1 MKVNCLQVIILLFQN
16 KTFNVIRKDL
26 DVLEGELIAAV
37 SSHERL
43 ITDIGTHLVKSGGK
57 RLRPALFLL
66 AVHTG
71 ADFNREKAMPLA
83 TALEL
88 IHMASLVHDDVIDH
102 ADTRRGTPTANY
114 KWGNQTAV
122 LSGDYI
128 FAKAFSLVAE
138 EGYGDKVAAILA
150 GLICDLSIGEIIQNR
165 EVYKASCDIPEYYE
179 RIARKTANFLA
190 ACCEL
195 GALVAGLEQR
205 YIDALKTYGYDIGMA
220 FQITDDLLDIT
231 SDKKTIGKPAGN
243 DIHEGIVTLPVIR
256 ALETSPD
263 SDELRTIVT
272 NRDMTMDDVKRAIE
286 IVKASDGIMMARR
299 KASEYIAD
307 AKAAL
312 PDDMSEKIAN
322 SYIRIADYIADR
334 KS

>member
-71 ADFNREKAMPLA
+71 EDFNREKAMPLA

-138 EGYGDKVAAILA
+138 EGYGLDKLINDISE
-150 GLICDLSIGEIIQNR
+150 GLPAEIELRRKQ
-165 EVYKASCDIPEYYE
+165 YEYYRNKLLSFE
-179 RIARKTANFLA
+179 
-190 ACCEL
+190 
-195 GALVAGLEQR
+195 GLYYE
-205 YIDALKTYGYDIGMA
+205 
-220 FQITDDLLDIT
+220 
-231 SDKKTIGKPAGN
+231 
-243 DIHEGIVTLPVIR
+243 
-256 ALETSPD
+256 
-263 SDELRTIVT
+263 
-272 NRDMTMDDVKRAIE
+272 
-286 IVKASDGIMMARR
+286 
-299 KASEYIAD
+299 
-307 AKAAL
+307 
-312 PDDMSEKIAN
+312 
-322 SYIRIADYIADR
+322 
-334 KS
+334 